1 MNRQFCLWAQD
12 NSQRQFCPWAL
23 IVIGNSVYKLEAD
36 NDDHPIGQMCIKHNI
51 LNFTLFTNKHKTNWN
66 RQRAMQSRGANRD
79 RETYRWTERQT
90 DTETY
95 QRHDN
100 LLTERVDWWIGD
112 LCKELFEVLKYSWIV
127 LRQTSQRSIIAH
139 WTQRLLPAHTQLT
152 NLDYWNTVLN
162 TCVYED
168 P

>member
-1 MNRQFCLWAQD
+1 
-12 NSQRQFCPWAL
+12 
-23 IVIGNSVYKLEAD
+23 
-36 NDDHPIGQMCIKHNI
+36 
-51 LNFTLFTNKHKTNWN
+51 
-66 RQRAMQSRGANRD
+66 MQSRGANRD

-139 WTQRLLPAHTQLT
+139 
-152 NLDYWNTVLN
+152 
-162 TCVYED
+162 
-168 P
+168 